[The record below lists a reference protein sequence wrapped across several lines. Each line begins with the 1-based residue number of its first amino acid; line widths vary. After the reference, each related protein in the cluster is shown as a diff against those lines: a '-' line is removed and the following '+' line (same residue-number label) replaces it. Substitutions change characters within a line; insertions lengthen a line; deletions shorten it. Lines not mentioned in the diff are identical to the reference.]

1 VGLLT
6 ALVLLAAAVATLAI
20 ANTLALA
27 VAERTREFGLLR
39 AVGMTARQ
47 LGAMVRWESVIVAV
61 SGAVLGLSLGVG
73 VGAALARAVTVHQ
86 AGVATVALP
95 VRQLLVDLVL
105 AAAAGL
111 VAAAAPA
118 HRAARLDLLTAI
130 GIE

>member
-1 VGLLT
+1 
-6 ALVLLAAAVATLAI
+6 
-20 ANTLALA
+20 
-27 VAERTREFGLLR
+27 
-39 AVGMTARQ
+39 
-47 LGAMVRWESVIVAV
+47 
-61 SGAVLGLSLGVG
+61 
-73 VGAALARAVTVHQ
+73 LARAVTVHQ

-95 VRQLLVDLVL
+95 VRQLLVDLVH

>member
-1 VGLLT
+1 
-6 ALVLLAAAVATLAI
+6 
-20 ANTLALA
+20 
-27 VAERTREFGLLR
+27 
-39 AVGMTARQ
+39 
-47 LGAMVRWESVIVAV
+47 
-61 SGAVLGLSLGVG
+61 
-73 VGAALARAVTVHQ
+73 LARAVIVQQ